1 MSGDPT
7 LERIA
12 QGNGLALCAAGPW
25 TARFAPDLERIV
37 AEAEKLA
44 GSRPNIFIDVSQV
57 SKLDTFGAWLIERL
71 RRSLTQGGVEAKIA
85 GLSANYSS
93 LVDEVRR
100 VKASPAL
107 ETSSVTITGM
117 LDQIGRSVAGIGGT
131 LVSLIDMLGAV
142 LAAAGRCLIHPAGF
156 RLTSTVHHLEQ
167 VCWRAVPIV
176 VLITF
181 LIGCIISQQGIFH
194 FRQFGAD
201 IFVVDMLGVLVLR
214 EIGVLL
220 VAIMVAG
227 RSGSAYTAELGSMK
241 MREEIDAL
249 RTMGFDPI
257 EVLILPRML
266 ALVLALPILAFLGA
280 MAALYGGGLV
290 AWLYGG
296 VDPEAFLL
304 RLRDAISIDHFIVG
318 MIKAPVMA
326 AVIGIV
332 ACVEGLAVQGSA
344 ESLGPAHD
352 LLGGEGY
359 LLRHRDGRRVR
370 DLLRIDRNVTM
381 ALQPASDAIIR
392 VRDITVQFGKNR
404 ILDGLNLDVKR
415 GEILGFV
422 GPSGAGKSVLTRT
435 IIGLVPKVAGS
446 IEVFGVDLDAADAKA
461 RRGVERR
468 WGVLFQQGALF
479 SSLTVRQNIQFPVR
493 EYLSLSQR
501 LLDEI
506 TIAKLGMVGLKPEVV
521 DRYPVGTLRR
531 HDQARGAG
539 ARAGARS
546 GTGVPR

>member
-1 MSGDPT
+1 VKGDPT

-12 QGNGLALCAAGPW
+12 QDNGLALRAAGSW
-25 TARFAPDLERIV
+25 TAPFASLLESIV
-37 AEAEKLA
+37 SDAERLA
-44 GSRPNIFIDVSQV
+44 GSRPNIFIDVSQI

-71 RRSLTQGGVEAKIA
+71 RRSLAHGGIEARIA
-85 GLSANYSS
+85 GLSATYAS

-100 VKASPAL
+100 VKAPPAPEIASL
-107 ETSSVTITGM
+107 TITGM
-117 LDQIGRSVAGIGGT
+117 LEQVGRSVAGISATFVG
-131 LVSLIDMLGAV
+131 LIDMLGAV
-142 LAAAGRCLIHPAGF
+142 LASSGRILLHPREL

-167 VCWRAVPIV
+167 VCWRAVPII

-194 FRQFGAD
+194 FRRFGAD

-257 EVLILPRML
+257 EVLVLPRML
-266 ALVLALPILAFLGA
+266 ALVIALPILAFLGA

-304 RLRDAISIDHFIVG
+304 RLRDAISINHFIVG
-318 MIKAPVMA
+318 MVKAPVMA

-344 ESLGPAHD
+344 ESLGQHTTASVVKSIFFVIVM
-352 LLGGEGY
+352 
-359 LLRHRDGRRVR
+359 DGVF
-370 DLLRIDRNVTM
+370 
-381 ALQPASDAIIR
+381 AI
-392 VRDITVQFGKNR
+392 F
-404 ILDGLNLDVKR
+404 
-415 GEILGFV
+415 F
-422 GPSGAGKSVLTRT
+422 AA
-435 IIGLVPKVAGS
+435 IG
-446 IEVFGVDLDAADAKA
+446 
-461 RRGVERR
+461 
-468 WGVLFQQGALF
+468 
-479 SSLTVRQNIQFPVR
+479 
-493 EYLSLSQR
+493 
-501 LLDEI
+501 
-506 TIAKLGMVGLKPEVV
+506 M
-521 DRYPVGTLRR
+521 
-531 HDQARGAG
+531 
-539 ARAGARS
+539 
-546 GTGVPR
+546 

>member
-1 MSGDPT
+1 VNGDPT

-12 QGNGLALCAAGPW
+12 QGNGLALCAAGSW
-25 TARFAPDLERIV
+25 TARYAPVLERMVID
-37 AEAEKLA
+37 AEKLR

-93 LVDEVRR
+93 LVDEVRS
-100 VKASPAL
+100 VKTAPAVATASL
-107 ETSSVTITGM
+107 GIVGM
-117 LDQIGRSVAGIGGT
+117 LDQIGRNVVGAGTTMVG
-131 LVSLIDMLGAV
+131 LIDMLGAV
-142 LAAAGRCLIHPAGF
+142 LAAAGRVIIHPSGF

-266 ALVLALPILAFLGA
+266 ALIIALPILAFLGDI
-280 MAALYGGGLV
+280 AALVGGGLV
-290 AWLYGG
+290 AASYGG
-296 VDPEAFLL
+296 IDPEAFML
-304 RLRDAISIDHFIVG
+304 RLRDAISIDHFTVG
-318 MIKAPVMA
+318 LIKAPVMA

-332 ACVEGLAVQGSA
+332 ACVEGLAVEGSA
-344 ESLGPAHD
+344 ESLGQHTTSSVVQGIF
-352 LLGGEGY
+352 LVIVM
-359 LLRHRDGRRVR
+359 DGVFA
-370 DLLRIDRNVTM
+370 IFF
-381 ALQPASDAIIR
+381 AS
-392 VRDITVQFGKNR
+392 
-404 ILDGLNLDVKR
+404 
-415 GEILGFV
+415 
-422 GPSGAGKSVLTRT
+422 
-435 IIGLVPKVAGS
+435 IG
-446 IEVFGVDLDAADAKA
+446 I
-461 RRGVERR
+461 
-468 WGVLFQQGALF
+468 
-479 SSLTVRQNIQFPVR
+479 
-493 EYLSLSQR
+493 
-501 LLDEI
+501 
-506 TIAKLGMVGLKPEVV
+506 
-521 DRYPVGTLRR
+521 
-531 HDQARGAG
+531 
-539 ARAGARS
+539 
-546 GTGVPR
+546 

>member
-1 MSGDPT
+1 MKGDPT

-12 QGNGLALCAAGPW
+12 QDNGLALRAAGSW
-25 TARFAPDLERIV
+25 TAPFASLLESIV
-37 AEAEKLA
+37 SDAERLA
-44 GSRPNIFIDVSQV
+44 GSRPNIFIDVSQI

-71 RRSLTQGGVEAKIA
+71 RRSLAHGGIEARIA
-85 GLSANYSS
+85 GLSATYAS

-100 VKASPAL
+100 VKAPPAPEIASL
-107 ETSSVTITGM
+107 TITGM
-117 LDQIGRSVAGIGGT
+117 LEQVGRSVAGISATFVG
-131 LVSLIDMLGAV
+131 LIDMLGAV
-142 LAAAGRCLIHPAGF
+142 LASSGRILLHPREL

-167 VCWRAVPIV
+167 VCWRAVPII

-194 FRQFGAD
+194 FRRFGAD

-257 EVLILPRML
+257 EVLVLPRML
-266 ALVLALPILAFLGA
+266 ALVIALPILAFLGA

-304 RLRDAISIDHFIVG
+304 RLRDAISINHFIVG
-318 MIKAPVMA
+318 MVKAPVMA

-344 ESLGPAHD
+344 ESLGQHTTASVVKSIFFVIVM
-352 LLGGEGY
+352 
-359 LLRHRDGRRVR
+359 DGVF
-370 DLLRIDRNVTM
+370 
-381 ALQPASDAIIR
+381 AI
-392 VRDITVQFGKNR
+392 F
-404 ILDGLNLDVKR
+404 
-415 GEILGFV
+415 F
-422 GPSGAGKSVLTRT
+422 AA
-435 IIGLVPKVAGS
+435 IG
-446 IEVFGVDLDAADAKA
+446 
-461 RRGVERR
+461 
-468 WGVLFQQGALF
+468 
-479 SSLTVRQNIQFPVR
+479 
-493 EYLSLSQR
+493 
-501 LLDEI
+501 
-506 TIAKLGMVGLKPEVV
+506 M
-521 DRYPVGTLRR
+521 
-531 HDQARGAG
+531 
-539 ARAGARS
+539 
-546 GTGVPR
+546 